1 MIGTYKSVT
10 SKNLD
15 PTNYGFDSLEN
26 LFRELDLFVKI
37 TGKKKYVVLRT
48 IHNQMSDRMNQN
60 RQSTEREEESEY
72 ATADEVNV
80 MEGASGSSRHNIKPD
95 IIGETHQRQER
106 RPNKEAA
113 NQPTFSARMDHL
125 ARGLHPTV
133 SPALKSLR
141 QEQLFKSRKLKL
153 TSFVNTK
160 TQTWQGRSEGDK
172 YTMETS
178 HGQDIPAVDDD
189 GSEKNEN
196 IEYST
201 NTPGDIITIE
211 DSMSEAESMPADLNT
226 SILSVNSTTSNTS
239 GRGRRKSRL
248 AANFSGNEH

>member
-1 MIGTYKSVT
+1 MLGNEIAEVLNKRGGIILLTNFIGTYKLVT
-10 SKNLD
+10 GKNLD
-15 PTNYGFDSLEN
+15 PTNYGFDNLEN
-26 LFRELDLFVKI
+26 LICELDLFVKI
-37 TGKKKYVVLRT
+37 TGKKKSVVLRS
-48 IHNQMSDRMNQN
+48 IHHQMSERMNQN
-60 RQSTEREEESEY
+60 RQSNEREEESEY

-153 TSFVNTK
+153 TSFVNKK
-160 TQTWQGRSEGDK
+160 TQTWQGRSESGK
-172 YTMETS
+172 YTMDTRHEET
-178 HGQDIPAVDDD
+178 AVVDD
-189 GSEKNEN
+189 GCENNKNV
-196 IEYST
+196 EYST
-201 NTPGDIITIE
+201 SSP
-211 DSMSEAESMPADLNT
+211 
-226 SILSVNSTTSNTS
+226 
-239 GRGRRKSRL
+239 
-248 AANFSGNEH
+248 